1 MMLLDLEAQEQGEW
15 FQFFSSHIDEAS
27 GEVVYEEPSKD
38 ARVKIR
44 SMVPFVEEQMAGRK
58 KQYEHVMNPKTRSME
73 RIAYY
78 LDLTPEE
85 NKKDKEDIWDYVVQ
99 DLEGFVDKKTGK
111 EIACTKANKI
121 KLMKLPV
128 FDRFVARCLQMLS
141 SAGIEEQETKNS
153 LTGSSGKTTTPDSV

>member
-1 MMLLDLEAQEQGEW
+1 VW

-73 RIAYY
+73 RLSYY
-78 LDLTPEE
+78 PELSIE
-85 NKKDKEDIWDYVVQ
+85 ELKAEREDVWDYIIQ
-99 DLEGFVDKKTGK
+99 DFEGFVDKKTK
-111 EIACTKANKI
+111 QEIKCTRANKV
-121 KLMKLPV
+121 KMMKLPV
-128 FDRFVARCLQMLS
+128 FDRFVAQCQKLLTES
-141 SAGIEEQETKNS
+141 GVKIEEQEVKNS
-153 LTGSSGKTTTPDSV
+153 STGLGGKTKQPNSE